1 MTQGQALFYK
11 LDDGV
16 EASFIVDDEILVR
29 SSDKTV
35 LGVIRESGNVVAVIR
50 VKDSRVG
57 VDVEAYL
64 GNEFSIQE
72 SQAVA
77 RLACDNTV
85 AMEIHIVIVSFE
97 RLKALTGLSW
107 REIRVPCRANV
118 GDYRGRC

>member
-1 MTQGQALFYK
+1 MWPANLVDNILLQRELPCQPPIGPRFEPPHATTLCSFSE
-11 LDDGV
+11 V

-64 GNEFSIQE
+64 GNEISIIRDKGPRPWPDWL
-72 SQAVA
+72 VTT
-77 RLACDNTV
+77 R
-85 AMEIHIVIVSFE
+85 
-97 RLKALTGLSW
+97 W
-107 REIRVPCRANV
+107 RWK
-118 GDYRGRC
+118 YT